1 MLAVASFNQ
10 VGGYVFQFY
19 NALFW
24 LCYAFAV
31 AMVAVGDGLKN
42 PILMSQA
49 CALTRID
56 GLRDDIL
63 LSPPDLF

>member
-1 MLAVASFNQ
+1 M
-10 VGGYVFQFY
+10 FQFY

>member
-10 VGGYVFQFY
+10 VGGYLFQFE

-24 LCYAFAV
+24 LCYEFAV

-42 PILMSQA
+42 QILLSQA
-49 CALTRID
+49 CTLTQID